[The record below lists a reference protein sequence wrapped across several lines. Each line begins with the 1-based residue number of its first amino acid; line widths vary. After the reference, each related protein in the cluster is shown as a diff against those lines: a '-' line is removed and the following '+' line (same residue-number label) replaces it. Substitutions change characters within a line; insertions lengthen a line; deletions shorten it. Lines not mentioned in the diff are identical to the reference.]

1 MKRDVKLTVRLSELE
16 HQLLKEKMAKVG
28 VTNQEAYIRKMI
40 LDGIFVRLDIPELK
54 DLISLLRYTSNNINQ
69 IAKVSNST
77 GNIYKEDL
85 DDIKANQEKLWTMA
99 NNIMMKLS
107 KL

>member
-16 HQLLKEKMAKVG
+16 HQLLKEKMAKIG

-40 LDGIFVRLDIPELK
+40 LDGIFIRLDIPELK